1 MVAAGERDSEIRH
14 RTVHGQSYE
23 DPHTVP
29 AVGIRAGVRPLG
41 KDGGG
46 R

>member
-1 MVAAGERDSEIRH
+1 MVAVGERDSKIRR
-14 RTVHGQSYE
+14 RTVDGQSYE

-46 R
+46 K